1 MSFLGHD
8 AEFALAMK
16 TKLKLNRE
24 TPVGRQRGG
33 AVSEPIPKN
42 LRHPGRDAII
52 GEVLAERPG
61 LTREELSIQMA
72 ALGF

>member
-1 MSFLGHD
+1 MRLQW
-8 AEFALAMK
+8 E
-16 TKLKLNRE
+16 
-24 TPVGRQRGG
+24 GRGGG

-61 LTREELSIQMA
+61 LTRDELSIQMA

>member
-1 MSFLGHD
+1 MSVSGYD
-8 AEFALAMK
+8 EEFALAMK

-24 TPVGRQRGG
+24 TRAGRQRGT
-33 AVSEPIPKN
+33 ASEPIPTS
-42 LRHPGRDAII
+42 LRLPDRDAII

-61 LTREELSIQMA
+61 LTREKLLIQMA